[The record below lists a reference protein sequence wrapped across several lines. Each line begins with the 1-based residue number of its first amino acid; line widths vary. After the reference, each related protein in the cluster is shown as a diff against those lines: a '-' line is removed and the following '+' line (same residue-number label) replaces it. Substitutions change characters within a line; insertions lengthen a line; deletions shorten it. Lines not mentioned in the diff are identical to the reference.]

1 MEHHGVKQINILAD
15 AYKNALNSDAPSTS
29 VPDGFLKNIKLHIH
43 QQAAIKAMEL
53 KEQSLT
59 RGLVVDDET
68 YFSSYAIL
76 GDSVGAGKS
85 LMVLSH
91 IARLPL
97 IEPINSILK
106 IGPNSNPCNFS
117 YKKQQFTDLSEAGCL
132 LVVPH
137 TLYRQWANYIKS
149 QTNLKTV
156 YVERKKTIQS
166 DDFLKSVMDAT
177 LVLVTNTF
185 YKEFSIWQRDN
196 QVKWKRAFFDE
207 ADTIHIVSGYPLPIT
222 RFTWY
227 ITASWTNMLFPNETF
242 FITYNNLH
250 QYIFRQGA
258 RFPFLRDQFKDIY
271 NANRPYAY
279 QRHYVTSANFFRDA
293 LVSQHRLRG
302 YTVIRCSDA
311 FIKESI
317 SLPSLVRRNILCRPS
332 VAHQILQDVIPGDVQ
347 QLLHA
352 GDTAGAIETLGV
364 KAEDTTSLIDAVTK
378 NLKKELEDSR
388 NLYQYKST
396 REYATPKAKE
406 EALKTLE
413 DKIKRLEE
421 QIAAIRG
428 RIENYSKEV
437 CPICYDDPPQEPLL
451 TPCCSRVFCA
461 ACILQSFSR
470 TPSCP
475 MCRTAFKV
483 QTLKKVLAKGER
495 NTIVK
500 SAKEEDELLKK
511 PEALL
516 KIFQENPEGRFLV
529 FSRYDNP
536 FVTLETQIEGLGVKV
551 KQLKGNKDSIAS
563 ILKSFQ
569 GGDIRC
575 LLLNSQ
581 YAGSGLNITAATH
594 VILLHAMTLEEEK
607 QILGRAYRLGRTEP
621 LHYIRLLHPDEVTSA
636 E

>member
-1 MEHHGVKQINILAD
+1 MAD
-15 AYKNALNSDAPSTS
+15 AYKQALNPGAPAAS
-29 VPDGFLKNIKLHIH
+29 VPDGFLKNIHLHVH
-43 QQAAIKAMEL
+43 QRASIKEMEL
-53 KEQSLT
+53 KEQVLT
-59 RGLVVDDET
+59 RGYVINDET
-68 YFSSYAIL
+68 FFSSYAIL

-97 IEPINSILK
+97 LEPIHNITKVGSHSNTCSFSI
-106 IGPNSNPCNFS
+106 
-117 YKKQQFTDLSEAGCL
+117 KKQTFTDLSEAGCL
-132 LVVPH
+132 LVIPH
-137 TLYRQWANYIKS
+137 TLYRQWATYIKT

-156 YVERKKTIQS
+156 YVEKKKTIQT
-166 DDFLKSVMDAT
+166 DGFLKSVMEADI
-177 LVLVTNTF
+177 VLVTNTF
-185 YKEFSIWQRDN
+185 YREFSVWQRDN
-196 QVKWKRAFFDE
+196 KITWKRAFFDE
-207 ADTIHIVSGYPLPIT
+207 ADTIHIVSGYPLPVA
-222 RFTWY
+222 RFIWY
-227 ITASWTNMLFPNETF
+227 ITASWVNMLFPNETF

-250 QYIFRQGA
+250 QYIFQQGA
-258 RFPFLRDQFKDIY
+258 RYPFLRDQFKDIY

-302 YTVIRCSDA
+302 HTVVRCSDA

-317 SLPSLVRRNILCRPS
+317 SLPSLIRRNILCRPS
-332 VAHQILQDVIPGDVQ
+332 VAHQILQEFVPAEVQ

-352 GDTAGAIETLGV
+352 GDTAGAIQTLGV
-364 KAEDTTSLIDAVTK
+364 KAEDTSSLIDAVTK
-378 NLKKELEDSR
+378 NLQKELEDSR

-421 QIAAIRG
+421 QIASIRG

-451 TPCCSRVFCA
+451 TPCCSRIFCA

-475 MCRTAFKV
+475 MCRAAFKV
-483 QTLKKVLAKGER
+483 QMLKKVLAKGEG

-500 SAKEEDELLKK
+500 SDVPKVAEKEEQLLKK
-511 PEALL
+511 PDALL

-536 FVTLETQIEGLGVKV
+536 FLTLETQIEGLGVKV
-551 KQLKGNKDSIAS
+551 KQLKGNKDSIAAT
-563 ILKSFQ
+563 LKSFQ

-607 QILGRAYRLGRTEP
+607 QILGRAYRLGRTET
-621 LHYIRLLHPDEVTSA
+621 LQYIRLLHPDEVSTA